1 MIRWYLARWE
11 IELFFFDPQPELST
25 RSTTIVH
32 DSADG
37 AGNGVVSDCELAHWP
52 LDVFGTYG
60 TRFGGQPGVGRGRM
74 AGDLFT
80 GKTDRASAA
89 PHAEHGLAH
98 DRQTR
103 RLSRPRWRARRKK
116 PLARLTAN
124 DGLRVR
130 PALRTTNWG
139 WLICVY
145 RDGFIEKESRF
156 LQDIYDT

>member
-74 AGDLFT
+74 AEDEWPGTYL
-80 GKTDRASAA
+80 
-89 PHAEHGLAH
+89 LAK
-98 DRQTR
+98 QTVPQQPPTLNTALR
-103 RLSRPRWRARRKK
+103 MI
-116 PLARLTAN
+116 ARLGGFLGRDGELGEKNLWLGLQRMMDFAS
-124 DGLRVR
+124 GLRY
-130 PALRTTNWG
+130 AQQIG
-139 WLICVY
+139 A
-145 RDGFIEKESRF
+145 G
-156 LQDIYDT
+156 